1 MCGDRRRDSGCQGLG
16 DAFRPGIN
24 VIPVAEVAR
33 WGLHGFDDHALS
45 EGEVAPVEGAD
56 EGAVAAGMDGRLELG
71 NLFRV
76 RWWCVAEWAAA
87 EQPDGARGQLVAVP
101 AHELG
106 RLFQP
111 GAEVDGAAE
120 DHGFV
125 GGRILDG
132 VYRLDDHLA
141 SEPAEWGGDALR
153 DLLG

>member
-87 EQPDGARGQLVAVP
+87 EQPDGARGQLIAML
-101 AHELG
+101 AHERG
-106 RLFQP
+106 RLLQP
-111 GAEVDGAAE
+111 GTEVDGAAD
-120 DHGFV
+120 DHGLV
-125 GGRILDG
+125 EGWVCTG
-132 VYRLDDHLA
+132 VDWLDD
-141 SEPAEWGGDALR
+141 
-153 DLLG
+153 DLPSVTA